1 MAVADSTTPASNNS
15 HEARSSE
22 IRTMNKMQKLAA
34 LLVILGPE
42 TAANILKNLDEIEI
56 EAVSAEMAKIN
67 MISADLQADILRE
80 FTEVAIQASTSLRGG
95 LGFTQTSL
103 EKAVGVFKATA
114 ILGRVAPRHAPCA
127 AMSQIVDLEPRQI
140 FNLIKTEQPQTIA
153 LVCSYLPA
161 DRASEFMN
169 LLRNDVRDQVIEKLA
184 TLAPTPVEV
193 VERVVQVI
201 TRKLGSAPQTR
212 AISQTGGVKSAA
224 ELLNAMDK
232 NLSKSLLLSL
242 EERNPELGQAIRQK
256 MFTFEDLRSL
266 DTTAVQKVLREVDMR
281 DLAVSLKTASDEL
294 KAALLGAI
302 SKRAAET
309 VNEEMSFL
317 GAVKLKDIEGA
328 QMRIIEVVRR
338 LEGEGE
344 IDVGDGKEKNDAVLA

>member
-1 MAVADSTTPASNNS
+1 MAVETPIPAPAA
-15 HEARSSE
+15 EARSSE

-42 TAANILKNLDEIEI
+42 SASSILKNLDEVEL

-67 MISADLQADILRE
+67 MISAELQNDLLRE
-80 FTEVAIQASTSLRGG
+80 FTEVAVQASTSLRGG
-95 LGFTQTSL
+95 LRFTQNSL
-103 EKAVGVFKATA
+103 EKAVGEFKATA
-114 ILGRVAPRHAPCA
+114 ILGRVAPRHAPVP

-140 FNLIKTEQPQTIA
+140 FNLIKTEAPQTIA

-169 LLRNDVRDQVIEKLA
+169 LLRNDVRDQVLEKLA

-193 VERVVQVI
+193 VERVVSVI
-201 TRKLGSAPQTR
+201 TRKLGSTPQTR
-212 AISQTGGVKSAA
+212 AISQTGGIKSAA

-232 NLSKSLLLSL
+232 NLSKSLLVSL

-256 MFTFEDLRSL
+256 MFTFEDVRSL
-266 DTTAVQKVLREVDMR
+266 DTTAIQKVLREVDMR

-294 KAALLGAI
+294 KTALLGAI

-344 IDVGDGKEKNDAVLA
+344 IELDGKEDNDAALA

>member
-1 MAVADSTTPASNNS
+1 MAVETPIQTPGS
-15 HEARSSE
+15 EARSSE
-22 IRTMNKMQKLAA
+22 IRTLNKMQKLAA

-42 TAANILKNLDEIEI
+42 SASSILKNLDEVEL

-67 MISADLQADILRE
+67 MISAELQNDLLRE
-80 FTEVAIQASTSLRGG
+80 FTEVAVHASTSLRGG
-95 LGFTQTSL
+95 LKFTQHSL
-103 EKAVGVFKATA
+103 EKAVGEFKATA
-114 ILGRVAPRHAPCA
+114 IMGRVAPRHAPVP

-140 FNLIKTEQPQTIA
+140 FNLIKTEAPQTIA

-169 LLRNDVRDQVIEKLA
+169 LLRNDVRDQVLEKLA

-193 VERVVQVI
+193 VERVVSVI
-201 TRKLGSAPQTR
+201 TRKLGSTPQTR
-212 AISQTGGVKSAA
+212 AISQTGGIKSAA

-232 NLSKSLLLSL
+232 NLSKSLLVSL

-256 MFTFEDLRSL
+256 MFTFEDVRTLN
-266 DTTAVQKVLREVDMR
+266 TTAIQKVLREVDMR

-294 KAALLGAI
+294 KTSLLGSI

-338 LEGEGE
+338 LESEGE
-344 IDVGDGKEKNDAVLA
+344 IELGDGKEDNDAVLA